1 MSQLYK
7 SLKIFTKVMVTVFVR
22 VFVLILF
29 FKFTRNF
36 IKINRESELI
46 STSFEL
52 VDARWEVI

>member
-36 IKINRESELI
+36 IKINRKSELI